1 MILSL
6 LIQLRLMSYNKNNSK
21 NHAPELPPKPTPP
34 EPYEC
39 CERGCD
45 PCVHDY
51 YAKSLARWEKRV
63 AELEKNQ
70 KKAMIKKAL
79 RK

>member
-1 MILSL
+1 MI
-6 LIQLRLMSYNKNNSK
+6 QYRAMSYNKNKSNNNST
-21 NHAPELPPKPTPP
+21 ELPPKPTPP

-45 PCVHDY
+45 PCVYDY
-51 YAKSLARWEKRV
+51 YAKSLARWEKRI
-63 AELEKNQ
+63 AEIQ
-70 KKAMIKKAL
+70 KHQQKVMIKKAL

>member
-1 MILSL
+1 
-6 LIQLRLMSYNKNNSK
+6 MSYNKNKSK
-21 NHAPELPPKPTPP
+21 NNSTELPVKPTPP

-63 AELEKNQ
+63 AEIQ
-70 KKAMIKKAL
+70 KHQQKVMIKKAL

>member
-1 MILSL
+1 MLQYVHMSEDKNKAENIALSL
-6 LIQLRLMSYNKNNSK
+6 PR
-21 NHAPELPPKPTPP
+21 KPTPP

-51 YAKSLARWEKRV
+51 YAKALERWEKRV
-63 AELEKNQ
+63 ADMQKNPQ
-70 KKAMIKKAL
+70 K
-79 RK
+79 

>member
-1 MILSL
+1 MI
-6 LIQLRLMSYNKNNSK
+6 QYRAMSYSK
-21 NHAPELPPKPTPP
+21 NKSKSNSPKLPPKPKPP

-63 AELEKNQ
+63 EEIKKEQQ
-70 KKAMIKKAL
+70 KKMAKKAL
-79 RK
+79 R

>member
-1 MILSL
+1 
-6 LIQLRLMSYNKNNSK
+6 MSYNKNKSK
-21 NHAPELPPKPTPP
+21 ISSFELPPKPKPP

-51 YAKSLARWEKRV
+51 YAKALARWEKRV
-63 AELEKNQ
+63 AEIEKTHQ
-70 KKAMIKKAL
+70 KKMAKKAL
-79 RK
+79 KK

>member
-1 MILSL
+1 MLQYSA
-6 LIQLRLMSYNKNNSK
+6 MSYNKNKSK
-21 NHAPELPPKPTPP
+21 KNTSILPPKPTPP

-51 YAKSLARWEKRV
+51 YAKALARWEKRV
-63 AELEKNQ
+63 AEIEKNQ
-70 KKAMIKKAL
+70 HKVMTRKAL

>member
-1 MILSL
+1 MI
-6 LIQLRLMSYNKNNSK
+6 QYRAMSYSK
-21 NHAPELPPKPTPP
+21 NKAKSNSPKLPPKPKPP

-63 AELEKNQ
+63 EEIKKEQQ
-70 KKAMIKKAL
+70 KKMAKKAL
-79 RK
+79 R

>member
-1 MILSL
+1 MLQYSV
-6 LIQLRLMSYNKNNSK
+6 MSYNKNKSK
-21 NHAPELPPKPTPP
+21 SNTIKLPPKPIPP

-51 YAKSLARWEKRV
+51 YARALARWEKRV
-63 AELEKNQ
+63 AEIEKKQQ
-70 KKAMIKKAL
+70 KAKTRKEL
-79 RK
+79 RN

>member
-1 MILSL
+1 MI
-6 LIQLRLMSYNKNNSK
+6 QYRAMSFNKNKSKDNSPK
-21 NHAPELPPKPTPP
+21 LPPKPTPP

-63 AELEKNQ
+63 AEIQKNQ
-70 KKAMIKKAL
+70 QKLIAKKAL

>member
-1 MILSL
+1 MIQYGS
-6 LIQLRLMSYNKNNSK
+6 MSYNKNKAK
-21 NHAPELPPKPTPP
+21 NKSSPLPPKPTPP

-51 YAKSLARWEKRV
+51 YTKSLERWEKRV
-63 AELEKNQ
+63 AEIQKGQQ
-70 KKAMIKKAL
+70 KKLAKKAL